1 MSRAPFEKCL
11 RAADAPAP
19 EGPARVASAQRVKAR
34 REMRTSESN
43 IQPGHRMIFN
53 ALTSGLSDE
62 FALMSC
68 FVNGK
73 PTAMIVAAR
82 QTGERLEI
90 MPLFVSLTEAMAITD
105 HDGDILWDGGAR

>member
-1 MSRAPFEKCL
+1 MTRSSFEEML
-11 RAADAPAP
+11 RTADAPAP

-34 REMRTSESN
+34 REMHAPESN
-43 IQPGHRMIFN
+43 IQPGHRLIFN

-73 PTAMIVAAR
+73 PTAMIVAAQ
-82 QTGERLEI
+82 QTNRGLEI